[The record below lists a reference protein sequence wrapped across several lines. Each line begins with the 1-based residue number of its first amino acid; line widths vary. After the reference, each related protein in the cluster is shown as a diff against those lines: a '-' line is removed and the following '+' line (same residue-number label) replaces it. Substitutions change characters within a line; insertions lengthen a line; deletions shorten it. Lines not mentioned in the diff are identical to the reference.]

1 MSFEDLW
8 DQVDLVIHHS
18 ELRREGVE
26 DLLDLLK
33 SRSALELKYHQG
45 LEKLCNS
52 PKCVS
57 RSGTLAE
64 AVSAL
69 KSHWQHRAAKGRALV
84 SLLMSEVVKPLELLL
99 TQQSPLARAQAK
111 EGKILEKALLQKAE
125 KYEKAQFRYHKQ
137 SREAE
142 TLAKA
147 FCEAGT
153 SLSTAKLSLAKLEVD
168 VALEQ
173 CISALADLNAAR
185 QQHMSSL
192 VFSTQKALL
201 SEYEVQDQLRAH
213 QMKQCLSKVA
223 ELESACEDCSQDFEE
238 ITKRVREIDPLF
250 DQSAFV
256 SEHKTEGS
264 LESGIAFRPYESSH
278 PLFKAGPMLTEDWM
292 QALSR
297 NSEGDV
303 EDILRSIWAGEA
315 LEQCISEVCVYRRF
329 KSGRKL
335 QKAECS

>member
-33 SRSALELKYHQG
+33 SRSAIELKYHQG
-45 LEKLCNS
+45 LEKLYTS

-57 RSGTLAE
+57 RTGTLAE

-84 SLLMSEVVKPLELLL
+84 SLLMSEVVRPLELLL

-111 EGKILEKALLQKAE
+111 EGKTLEKALLQKAE

-147 FCEAGT
+147 FCEAET
-153 SLSTAKLSLAKLEVD
+153 SKNTSKLSLAKLEVD

-173 CISALADLNAAR
+173 CISALADLNTTR
-185 QQHMSSL
+185 QQHISSL
-192 VFSTQKALL
+192 VFPIQKALL

-238 ITKRVREIDPLF
+238 ITRRVRDIDPIF

-256 SEHKTEGS
+256 SEHKTHTS
-264 LESGIAFRPYESSH
+264 LESRIAFRPYESSH
-278 PLFKAGPMLTEDWM
+278 PLFQAGPMLTEDWM
-292 QALSR
+292 QALSSI
-297 NSEGDV
+297 SEGDV
-303 EDILRSIWAGEA
+303 EDIIARIWAGEA
-315 LEQCISEVCVYRRF
+315 LEPYITEVCVHSRR
-329 KSGRKL
+329 KYVRKL
-335 QKAECS
+335 QKADCS

>member
-45 LEKLCNS
+45 LEKLYNS

-69 KSHWQHRAAKGRALV
+69 KTHWQHRATKGRALV
-84 SLLMSEVVKPLELLL
+84 SLLTSEVVRPLELLL

-125 KYEKAQFRYHKQ
+125 KYEKAQLRYHKQ

-142 TLAKA
+142 ILAKA
-147 FCEAGT
+147 LCEAET
-153 SLSTAKLSLAKLEVD
+153 SFSAPKLSLAKLEVD

-173 CISALADLNAAR
+173 CISALADLNATR
-185 QQHMSSL
+185 QQHISSL
-192 VFSTQKALL
+192 VFPTQKALL

-213 QMKQCLSKVA
+213 QMKQCLSKVV
-223 ELESACEDCSQDFEE
+223 ELESACEDCSQDLEE
-238 ITKRVREIDPLF
+238 ITRRVGAIDPTF

-256 SEHKTEGS
+256 NEHKTDS
-264 LESGIAFRPYESSH
+264 SFESRIAFRPYESSH
-278 PLFKAGPMLTEDWM
+278 PLFQAGPMLTEDWM
-292 QALSR
+292 QALIST
-297 NSEGDV
+297 SKGEID
-303 EDILRSIWAGEA
+303 DIMRRIWAGEA
-315 LEQCISEVCVYRRF
+315 LEQCISEVCVYRRL

-335 QKAECS
+335 RKAGRS

>member
-137 SREAE
+137 SREADKMHLLINNSINFVYKS
-142 TLAKA
+142 TDNKMFFAKSLDCA
-147 FCEAGT
+147 NTTDNFFRCLGHSSKSLLGELGLQ
-153 SLSTAKLSLAKLEVD
+153 SDLSTK
-168 VALEQ
+168 
-173 CISALADLNAAR
+173 
-185 QQHMSSL
+185 
-192 VFSTQKALL
+192 
-201 SEYEVQDQLRAH
+201 
-213 QMKQCLSKVA
+213 
-223 ELESACEDCSQDFEE
+223 
-238 ITKRVREIDPLF
+238 
-250 DQSAFV
+250 
-256 SEHKTEGS
+256 
-264 LESGIAFRPYESSH
+264 
-278 PLFKAGPMLTEDWM
+278 
-292 QALSR
+292 
-297 NSEGDV
+297 
-303 EDILRSIWAGEA
+303 
-315 LEQCISEVCVYRRF
+315 
-329 KSGRKL
+329 
-335 QKAECS
+335 